1 MMSTWTGKSP
11 NEEKMPFIFYK
22 PLICVLQVIDLYV
35 TDEWLVAYKA
45 IVSILILTIVSY
57 PNTPVRERL

>member
-22 PLICVLQVIDLYV
+22 PLICVLQVIDLCV

-45 IVSILILTIVSY
+45 IVYIV
-57 PNTPVRERL
+57 

>member
-11 NEEKMPFIFYK
+11 NEEKMLFIFYK

-45 IVSILILTIVSY
+45 IVYIV
-57 PNTPVRERL
+57 